1 MLAAAL
7 LRLSAR
13 WRDGGSSQAR
23 AIESDNLTET
33 LDAASSARHPWRCK
47 LGHENR
53 TLIPPEARE
62 GPRRRLVLWCSVPG
76 CMETAAVFAGSVKT
90 VLLQAGAP
98 KRRPRKDK
106 PTQKP

>member
-1 MLAAAL
+1 L
-7 LRLSAR
+7 
-13 WRDGGSSQAR
+13 
-23 AIESDNLTET
+23 NET
-33 LDAASSARHPWRCK
+33 LDAASSPRHPWRCK

-53 TLIPPEARE
+53 TLIPPEARD

-90 VLLQAGAP
+90 APLQAGAP

-106 PTQKP
+106 PTSKP